1 MFSRI
6 LWVADGL
13 RSQQSFHDGFR
24 RVMNRIGIRYGC
36 IEGVAHN
43 IWCRDY
49 MPVATAHGTLVQFR
63 YWPDYLV
70 RSPKHRRTIVDAS
83 TLVVER
89 SVPRVQSDLIVDG
102 GNVVLGPGYAVLTRK
117 VLRENPHYT
126 RHRLIAELERLL
138 GVDRIVLIPDDPHD
152 FTGHADGMVCAHT
165 NDTVL
170 LNDYRHSDPELGARV
185 RRALREAG
193 LRHELVPYAPQGGT
207 ALGCYINFLRH
218 IQGVVV
224 PLYGLPED
232 EQALRRF
239 AELFPWHEVRGLDCR
254 AIAQQGGSLHCITW
268 ATLPECCQP
277 NPRVRPGPVTNR
289 A

>member
-1 MFSRI
+1 
-6 LWVADGL
+6 
-13 RSQQSFHDGFR
+13 
-24 RVMNRIGIRYGC
+24 
-36 IEGVAHN
+36 
-43 IWCRDY
+43 
-49 MPVATAHGTLVQFR
+49 
-63 YWPDYLV
+63 
-70 RSPKHRRTIVDAS
+70 
-83 TLVVER
+83 
-89 SVPRVQSDLIVDG
+89 
-102 GNVVLGPGYAVLTRK
+102 
-117 VLRENPHYT
+117 
-126 RHRLIAELERLL
+126 
-138 GVDRIVLIPDDPHD
+138 VDRIVLIPDDPLD
-152 FTGHADGMVCAHT
+152 FTGHADGMVSAYT

-170 LNDYRHSDPELGARV
+170 LNDYRNSDPELGIRV

-268 ATLPECCQP
+268 ATLPEWCQP
-277 NPRVRPGPVTNR
+277 NPRIPPKPDTNHR
-289 A
+289 